1 MENEDIQEVFSK
13 WSFLLDS
20 AIPKCSEADM
30 DKHFL
35 ELLENAYRIYPFRIN
50 SAYRT
55 PKWERDHRRAGTS
68 AHCKGRAVDI
78 ATPDSR
84 TRWFVIN
91 ALLLAGFTRIGIG
104 KTFVHVDNDV
114 NETRPDKCIFLE

>member
-20 AIPKCSEADM
+20 AIPKCSESDM

-35 ELLENAYRIYPFRIN
+35 ELLENAYRIYPFHIN

-55 PKWERDHRRAGTS
+55 SKWERDHKRAGTS

>member
-1 MENEDIQEVFSK
+1 MENKDIDEIFSK
-13 WSFLLDS
+13 WTFLLET
-20 AIPKCSEADM
+20 AVPKCNEADM
-30 DKHFL
+30 DRHFL
-35 ELLENAYRIYPFRIN
+35 EMLETAYRIYPFRIN

-55 PKWERDHRRAGTS
+55 PDWERRHGRAGTS
-68 AHCKGRAVDI
+68 AHCKGRAADL

-91 ALLLAGFTRIGIG
+91 ALLLAGFTRLGIG
-104 KTFVHVDNDV
+104 KTFVHVDIDV

>member
-1 MENEDIQEVFSK
+1 MESDDIFSK

-20 AIPKCSEADM
+20 AIPRCSDADM
-30 DKHFL
+30 DNGFL
-35 ELLENAYRIYPFRIN
+35 ELLEKAYRIYPFHIN

-55 PKWERDHRRAGTS
+55 PLWEKKHNRAGTS

-84 TRWFVIN
+84 TRWMVLN
-91 ALLLAGFTRIGIG
+91 ALLLAGFTRLGIG
-104 KTFVHVDNDV
+104 KTFIHVDNDV
-114 NETRPDKCIFLE
+114 CDTRPDKCLFLEF